1 VQHPLFS
8 VQAEINH
15 KVKQAKKRHK
25 KKAAAR
31 DIDPFFF
38 IAERLLLRNP
48 KHRPVP
54 DKCRKESVAAAI
66 RDWRERSSVNFEA
79 QNLSEWCIRHTQNVI
94 KKRESAERRK
104 REKQRK
110 REARNNQ
117 KKRGSTFFHGGKTP
131 RSPRSPR
138 SAGTEA

>member
-1 VQHPLFS
+1 MHCPVFSTSPPVQE
-8 VQAEINH
+8 EINR

-25 KKAAAR
+25 KKVAAR

-48 KHRPVP
+48 KHPETEERQRDV
-54 DKCRKESVAAAI
+54 KHAI
-66 RDWRERSSVNFEA
+66 DSWRELSSVNFA
-79 QNLSEWCIRHTQNVI
+79 ANNLSEWCIRHMQNVM
-94 KKRESAERRK
+94 KKRDAAERRR

-117 KKRGSTFFHGGKTP
+117 KKRGSTFFQGGLTPRTP
-131 RSPRSPR
+131 RSPRSLKK
-138 SAGTEA
+138 